1 MKLKKVHFLP
11 ERIAVQIKPEPNWA
25 CISITLPNTK
35 ANLKEGWSA
44 LLRLQFHDIG
54 GNYGNEADKDLVR
67 MSDEQADS
75 VIDFLD
81 KISADETT
89 EYLIVH
95 CQAGISRS
103 AAVALFAHEYYT
115 EFRYDLLGADRHNQF
130 VRHKLE
136 WAYYRKYDE

>member
-25 CISITLPNTK
+25 CISITLPDMK
-35 ANLKEGWSA
+35 ADLKEGWSS

-54 GNYGNEADKDLVR
+54 GNYENEADKDLVR

-81 KISADETT
+81 KISTDETT

-95 CQAGISRS
+95 CQDGISRS

-115 EFRYDLLGADRHNQF
+115 EFRYDLLGTGRHNQF

-136 WAYYRKYDE
+136 CAYHRKYDE